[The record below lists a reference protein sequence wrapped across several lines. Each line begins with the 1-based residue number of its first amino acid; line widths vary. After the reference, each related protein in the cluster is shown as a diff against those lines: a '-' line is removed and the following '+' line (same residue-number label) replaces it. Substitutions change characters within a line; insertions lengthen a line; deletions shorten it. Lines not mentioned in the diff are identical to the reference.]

1 MDQVRIGRF
10 LAELRKEKEMT
21 QEQFAE
27 KLHVTRRT
35 VSRWETGSNLPDVAL
50 LVEIADFYDVDVREI
65 IEGGRKSEMMD
76 KEIKDVANKMAEYA
90 GTEKS
95 KQLKWI
101 QLISLIGVAILTLA
115 IVMQCSVY
123 NSNVMS
129 AGAIFASFIALII
142 LVVITLYVT
151 GVLQKLIKR
160 KVFVSGVVI
169 VTSTLLLISIRFI
182 ISVVIVLAIGFVSVM
197 QPFHEVSGIE
207 HYDKS
212 AIVKEY
218 QHDMDS
224 GFFIF
229 PDNIDNMIDASYKS
243 SVRTGLF
250 DSDAYFILNATYDQE
265 NFEKEVNRLSQITC
279 EIKSGDDTFVS
290 KVKYDENTYNYP
302 AYIASDGYDYVYEYA
317 LLDEEN
323 ASIIYILLSYPEYTN
338 LKEYKDYMKKDS
350 KKYEIGNKPLERFT
364 IYAHKDPDM
373 DGWIEYGD

>member
-101 QLISLIGVAILTLA
+101 QMISLIGVAILTLA

-250 DSDAYFILNATYDQE
+250 DSDAYFILKATYDQE

>member
-1 MDQVRIGRF
+1 M
-10 LAELRKEKEMT
+10 
-21 QEQFAE
+21 
-27 KLHVTRRT
+27 
-35 VSRWETGSNLPDVAL
+35 SRWETGSNLPDVAL

-101 QLISLIGVAILTLA
+101 QMISLIGVAILTLA

-250 DSDAYFILNATYDQE
+250 DSDAYFILKATYDQE